1 MPIIAKDKAGKDYEP
16 LPTGLHHSVCYG
28 VVDLGTQP
36 GGQYDPRRQVAIL
49 WELPSVR
56 IDIERDGKKVN
67 LPRGIMAIYTL
78 SLAVKSK
85 MRPMLE
91 SWRGR
96 PFTEEEL
103 SGFDLKA
110 LIGANC
116 FLNVVHKAGTG
127 ANVGRTF
134 ANVASVNPLPK
145 GMQKLKPENPVIY
158 FSLDDCCET
167 ISVPPAMSEWLKAKI
182 LQSEEVQREAR
193 SRGELEHASHTQAP
207 ASEENLDEDVP
218 F

>member
-1 MPIIAKDKAGKDYEP
+1 MPIIAKDKGGKEYEP

-28 VVDLGTQP
+28 VVDIGTQP
-36 GGQYDPRRQVAIL
+36 GGQYEPKRQIAVL
-49 WELPSVR
+49 WEVPSVR

-78 SLAVKSK
+78 SLGVKSK
-85 MRPMLE
+85 LRPMLE

-103 SGFDLKA
+103 NGFDLQA
-110 LIGANC
+110 LVGANC

-127 ANVGRTF
+127 ANAGRTF

-145 GMQKLKPENPVIY
+145 GIAKLKPENPTIY
-158 FSLDDCCET
+158 FALDDCGPSIT
-167 ISVPPAMSEWLKAKI
+167 VPPTMSEWLKAKI
-182 LQSEEVQREAR
+182 LQSEECQREAR
-193 SRGELEHASHTQAP
+193 SRGEPERAGTQQPAASGD
-207 ASEENLDEDVP
+207 NLDEDVP